1 MIATITDRRF
11 ASTEP
16 ISSLDEQLSD
26 SELVRRAQADPMQFA
41 DIYERYIQKVY
52 NYAYYRMGDPSEA
65 EDLTARVFVQAM
77 NHLPRYRDR
86 GIPISAWLY
95 RIAHNLIANW
105 HRDNGRRKIV
115 PLDDHVSHAIQ
126 AEEPERATENREEQA
141 QLLRAVRELPPIRQ
155 QLIILKF
162 VERLSN
168 AEIGKILGRSEG
180 AVKSLYHRTLL
191 ALRRMMQKQAEPDEN
206 DE

>member
-1 MIATITDRRF
+1 
-11 ASTEP
+11 
-16 ISSLDEQLSD
+16 
-26 SELVRRAQADPMQFA
+26 
-41 DIYERYIQKVY
+41 
-52 NYAYYRMGDPSEA
+52 
-65 EDLTARVFVQAM
+65 M